1 MIRILIVDDSQT
13 ARLVLTR
20 ELERQPDF
28 MVVGAAADA
37 FEARRMILAGQPHVM
52 TLDLHMPRMSGLDFL
67 EKLMAHHPLPV
78 VIVSSITPAGSQAA
92 LEALRLGAVEV
103 VGKAGLGSNPA
114 AAAPLVAA
122 IRAAGQ
128 ARVRQSHAAAAP
140 AHDLVP
146 VPRRHEGV
154 ARRGVGTDPRVIAIG
169 ASTGGTRAIE
179 DILRRMPS
187 DMPGVVIAQHL
198 PAGFTRSFAARLN
211 AVCPI
216 SVREARHGD
225 IVASGTALIA
235 PGGCNTVLAAV
246 GGQLRVHVAPRRTG
260 DIQALE
266 PTPSVDSLFHSVA
279 RTCGP
284 AAIGIL
290 LTGMGSDGACG
301 LGEMRHAGA
310 LTIAE
315 SEETCVVFGMPRAAI
330 ALGAVAVSVPLYN
343 IPNLL
348 SDVLFQT
355 VTARI

>member
-1 MIRILIVDDSQT
+1 MIRILIVDDSHT

-28 MVVGAAADA
+28 TVVGAAADA
-37 FEARRMILAGQPHVM
+37 FEARQLILAGNPHVL
-52 TLDLHMPRMSGLDFL
+52 TLDLQMPRMSGLDFL

-78 VIVSSITPAGSQAA
+78 VIVSSITAAGSQAA

-114 AAAPLVAA
+114 ASAPLVAA

-128 ARVRQSHAAAAP
+128 ARVRQAHAAAAP
-140 AHDLVP
+140 ARDRVPDFRHDEDDS
-146 VPRRHEGV
+146 PRD
-154 ARRGVGTDPRVIAIG
+154 AATDPRVIAIG

-179 DILRRMPS
+179 DILRRLPI
-187 DMPGVVIAQHL
+187 DIPGVVIAQHL
-198 PAGFTRSFAARLN
+198 PPGCTRSFAARLN

-216 SVREARHGD
+216 HVREARHGE
-225 IVASGTALIA
+225 IVASGVALIA
-235 PGGCNTVLAAV
+235 PGGCDTVLVPA
-246 GGQLRVHVAPRRTG
+246 GGQLRIHITPRRAG
-260 DIQALE
+260 RIPARE
-266 PTPSVDSLFHSVA
+266 PTPSVDCLFRSVA

-315 SEETCVVFGMPRAAI
+315 NEETCVVYGMPRAAI
-330 ALGAVAVSVPLYN
+330 ALGAVAVSAPLYN
-343 IPNLL
+343 IPKLI
-348 SDVLFQT
+348 SDVLSQT